1 MNEVKGILES
11 KSVWGALLAIA
22 GTVASLLGYDIGD
35 TNGLANEIVV
45 LVGSVV
51 AIYGRVKAVK
61 RLGA

>member
-22 GTVASLLGYDIGD
+22 GTVASLFGYDIGD

-45 LVGSVV
+45 LAGSII
-51 AIYGRVKAVK
+51 AIYGRIKAVK
-61 RLGA
+61 RLG

>member
-45 LVGSVV
+45 LVGSVIAV
-51 AIYGRVKAVK
+51 YGRIKAVK
-61 RLGA
+61 RLG